1 MADIM
6 VDSVTTGID
15 LNETKAVEAI
25 NRLKSAVKD
34 STREWQINEAQ
45 AKSAGDA
52 VSASK
57 YRYEGLS
64 EAMEKQKAYIANLS
78 EGMKTINRDTDA
90 GEKAYQKYNAQL
102 TTAERSLSSM
112 TGQLNRAKSAYEYQ
126 QTGIEDLNKS
136 LRDRKSVV

>member
-45 AKSAGDA
+45 AKIMNGKIFKLI
-52 VSASK
+52 VYVPK
-57 YRYEGLS
+57 IC
-64 EAMEKQKAYIANLS
+64 KNF
-78 EGMKTINRDTDA
+78 KTT
-90 GEKAYQKYNAQL
+90 
-102 TTAERSLSSM
+102 
-112 TGQLNRAKSAYEYQ
+112 
-126 QTGIEDLNKS
+126 
-136 LRDRKSVV
+136 

>member
-64 EAMEKQKAYIANLS
+64 EAMGPNIFFKSSNEAIL
-78 EGMKTINRDTDA
+78 
-90 GEKAYQKYNAQL
+90 
-102 TTAERSLSSM
+102 LSSLA
-112 TGQLNRAKSAYEYQ
+112 LNTSIKS
-126 QTGIEDLNKS
+126 
-136 LRDRKSVV
+136 

>member
-45 AKSAGDA
+45 AKSAEMLFLHQNIA
-52 VSASK
+52 MKVLAKQWKSK
-57 YRYEGLS
+57 KLILLTF
-64 EAMEKQKAYIANLS
+64 QK
-78 EGMKTINRDTDA
+78 
-90 GEKAYQKYNAQL
+90 
-102 TTAERSLSSM
+102 
-112 TGQLNRAKSAYEYQ
+112 
-126 QTGIEDLNKS
+126 
-136 LRDRKSVV
+136 V